1 MEKREVYFVT
11 RNSYVKRLRICFPDL
26 KLTVVEYVMRHRELI
41 ASKVSLFIV
50 I

>member
-1 MEKREVYFVT
+1 
-11 RNSYVKRLRICFPDL
+11 VKRLRICFPDL
-26 KLTVVEYVMRHRELI
+26 KLTVVEYVMRHGEFKNKLI